1 MLGVSVGQ
9 FKIRRLET
17 KLETYEESLAYL
29 TEWCKKNQDISL
41 KISDWLSSNTYNLDV
56 KQLKTVT
63 QYHIE
68 ISKIMYAT
76 IALLDKVYKNK
87 ERLEKWKEDLS
98 NVQ

>member
-1 MLGVSVGQ
+1 MGVGQ
-9 FKIRRLET
+9 FKIQRLET
-17 KLETYEESLAYL
+17 KLEVYEKSLDYL
-29 TEWCKKNQDISL
+29 SKWCKENQELSL
-41 KISDWLSSNTYNLDV
+41 KISEWLTANTYKFDI

-76 IALLDKVYKNK
+76 IALLDKVYRNK